1 MDALSSF
8 LEGDPTFC
16 FTVDVEWSPEWAIA
30 ATYELADRFEIPLTP
45 FLTHE
50 SAYLRDRLRD
60 PAARGDVGLHPNFLP
75 GSTHGRTVEEVVAA
89 VCELWPDAISYRS
102 HCFYDETRAM
112 RAFEHRGFRY
122 ESNLCLFLQPQ
133 LAPLRSSTSLTRL
146 PVFWEDDFHVAHAIP
161 WRLDVL
167 RGALMTPGL
176 KIFDMHPLRVALN
189 SPDEQH
195 YDRARHLYS
204 SPDADRGDLLHQ
216 GDGTASFLSEVYAF
230 VRQHGL
236 KVVRLVEI
244 YEDCVKRGLTPYTT
258 DGRFRLPHGK
268 AESSKGGGSAILPS

>member
-1 MDALSSF
+1 MDGLSSF
-8 LEGDPTFC
+8 LEGDPVFC

-60 PAARGDVGLHPNFLP
+60 PAARRDVGLHPDFLP
-75 GSTHGRTVEEVVAA
+75 GSTHGRTVEEVVGA
-89 VCELWPDAISYRS
+89 VCELWPEAISYRS
-102 HCFYDETRAM
+102 HCFYDDTRAM
-112 RAFEHRGFRY
+112 RAFERRGFRY

-133 LAPLRSSTSLTRL
+133 LAPLRSSTSLIRL

-161 WRLDVL
+161 WRLDTL
-167 RGALMTPGL
+167 RGTLMTPGL

-189 SPDEQH
+189 SPDEEH

-204 SPDADRGDLLHQ
+204 SPDAETGDLVHR
-216 GDGTASFLSEVYAF
+216 GNGTASFLVEVFGF
-230 VRQHGL
+230 VRRQRL
-236 KVVRLVEI
+236 KVARLVEI
-244 YEDCVKRGLTPYTT
+244 YEECVERGLTPYTS
-258 DGRFRLPHGK
+258 DGRFRLPHE
-268 AESSKGGGSAILPS
+268 ESEHRKDGRSAILPS